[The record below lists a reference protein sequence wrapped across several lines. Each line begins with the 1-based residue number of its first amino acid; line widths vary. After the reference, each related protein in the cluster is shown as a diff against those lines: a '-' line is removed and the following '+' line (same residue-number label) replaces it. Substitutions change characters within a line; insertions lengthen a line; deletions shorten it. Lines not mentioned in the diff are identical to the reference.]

1 MDDVSNVIGELEFAA
16 RAYEVSTQYL
26 IDALQK
32 AGDEVPPRILAA
44 CMELADAIN
53 SEWP

>member
-1 MDDVSNVIGELEFAA
+1 MDELDNVVGELEFAA
-16 RAYEVSTQYL
+16 RAYQVSTEHL
-26 IDALQK
+26 IATLQK

-44 CMELADAIN
+44 CMELANAIN